1 MCQIYVREIK
11 IIIKD
16 LKYFLI
22 ILIKKSV
29 LFTGILTINWIN
41 LNKLYIINVIE
52 IINIK
57 RGEK

>member
-57 RGEK
+57 RDQL